1 MMLGS
6 NPENQFHKNKCP
18 QMFLFGKLVF
28 LKYKVFKKMVQ
39 AQWKPK
45 KAPHLTNPFCHELF
59 ILRYFKC
66 YIEAFF
72 DTN

>member
-1 MMLGS
+1 
-6 NPENQFHKNKCP
+6 
-18 QMFLFGKLVF
+18 MFLFGKLVF

-45 KAPHLTNPFCHELF
+45 KAPHLTNLFCHELF

>member
-1 MMLGS
+1 
-6 NPENQFHKNKCP
+6 
-18 QMFLFGKLVF
+18 MFLFGKTLF
-28 LKYKVFKKMVQ
+28 LNYKVFKKMVQ

-45 KAPHLTNPFCHELF
+45 KGPHLTNPIYHELL

-66 YIEAFF
+66 YIGAFF